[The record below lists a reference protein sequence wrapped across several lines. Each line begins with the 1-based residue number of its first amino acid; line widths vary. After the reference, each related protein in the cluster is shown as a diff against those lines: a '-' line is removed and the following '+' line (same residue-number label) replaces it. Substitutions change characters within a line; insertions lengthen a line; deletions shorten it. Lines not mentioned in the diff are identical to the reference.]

1 MTNKNQMKFI
11 KLNEDIFLKI
21 VYDGCVKDF
30 TIFSAKKVTYHVSK
44 VSQDL

>member
-21 VYDGCVKDF
+21 VYDGFVKKF
-30 TIFSAKKVTYHVSK
+30 TMLSAKKVTYHVFK
-44 VSQDL
+44 FSQNL